1 MKTVAD
7 MTLDEVLAESRRRD
21 ARRAQ
26 GLPLTETPT
35 ELAERI
41 AEDDDRLE
49 KEIQREAF
57 KELRAHGFTVYWFS
71 QKRRTGQTKGPGDLY
86 AVHEER
92 GLVVW
97 YECKTPTGEQSPA
110 QKDFEHAHRYTHETV
125 TVVVGGIEAVRHY
138 LAKIGGMRE

>member
-1 MKTVAD
+1 MKALAD

-21 ARRAQ
+21 SRRAQ
-26 GLPLTETPT
+26 GLPLTETPA
-35 ELAERI
+35 EAAERI
-41 AEDDDRLE
+41 AEDDQRLE
-49 KEIQREAF
+49 KEIQAEAF

-110 QKDFEHAHRYTHETV
+110 QKDFEHAHRYAHKSV
-125 TVVVGGIEAVRHY
+125 RVVVGGIEAVRHY
-138 LAKIGGMRE
+138 LANIPSV